1 METKVKGG
9 FSHME
14 KMNEKKAASSK
25 MAKMFENWKKN
36 VVMDWGVVE
45 LTESVSGNKTQK
57 N

>member
-1 METKVKGG
+1 
-9 FSHME
+9 ME
-14 KMNEKKAASSK
+14 KMKEKKAAPSK

-45 LTESVSGNKTQK
+45 LTESVRGNKTQK